1 MVSFPTLV
9 HDSHITTGSRIEL
22 TAPPSLVS
30 SFVRLKRQPS
40 PDEDRP
46 APDRPGPSRFP
57 DRWDDWGDKI
67 LPDVGP
73 HGPGGGE
80 PVAPEAEPDTHDSG
94 RGEP

>member
-9 HDSHITTGSRIEL
+9 QDSLTARRSRIEL
-22 TAPPSLVS
+22 SATTSLVS

-80 PVAPEAEPDTHDSG
+80 PLAPEADPDTHGGG